1 MRLFKQRS
9 QEETPAE
16 SDDVEARMK
25 VISAALAVAALAAG
39 AAPAAAD
46 PGARGIPVQERPSS
60 HTSPHESDVD
70 GTTAML
76 ILGGVLLFVVI
87 GGPLFGAE
95 SRPAWRN
102 VDGRPDFRMVGSM
115 RPEDWPSSEFK
126 R

>member
-1 MRLFKQRS
+1 
-9 QEETPAE
+9 
-16 SDDVEARMK
+16 
-25 VISAALAVAALAAG
+25 
-39 AAPAAAD
+39 
-46 PGARGIPVQERPSS
+46 
-60 HTSPHESDVD
+60 
-70 GTTAML
+70 ML

-115 RPEDWPSSEFK
+115 RPEDWPPSEFK